1 MVLKAVLKSISAN
14 ATWHSSKSS
23 EAPQFDMCATL
34 SPLSAIWGNMQY
46 AIPFV
51 LMRTVE
57 KGCKNCFIARH
68 KCRQRSLWPVHNFIC
83 HNTCIYTIVYIYI
96 YIRSPVPPQFAASSS
111 SAKEQSSGAAL
122 LWSFNSPQFS
132 HLAKCEYYGV
142 IASTHQLLPI
152 SGWGLKRPLRANCQN
167 HTHSPQYPAP
177 PASQLIPTAHLIL
190 PRGGQDESDPM
201 PPGPA
206 PS

>member
-83 HNTCIYTIVYIYI
+83 HNTCIYTLVYIYI
-96 YIRSPVPPQFAASSS
+96 YAVRCRRNLQHLHLRQRNSRAVLRYYDLLIARNFLTS
-111 SAKEQSSGAAL
+111 QSV
-122 LWSFNSPQFS
+122 NIM
-132 HLAKCEYYGV
+132 V
-142 IASTHQLLPI
+142 
-152 SGWGLKRPLRANCQN
+152 
-167 HTHSPQYPAP
+167 
-177 PASQLIPTAHLIL
+177 
-190 PRGGQDESDPM
+190 
-201 PPGPA
+201 
-206 PS
+206 

>member
-83 HNTCIYTIVYIYI
+83 HNTCIYTLVYIYI
-96 YIRSPVPPQFAASSS
+96 YIYTQ
-111 SAKEQSSGAAL
+111 SGAAAIC
-122 LWSFNSPQFS
+122 SIFIFG
-132 HLAKCEYYGV
+132 KGTVERCCV
-142 IASTHQLLPI
+142 IMI
-152 SGWGLKRPLRANCQN
+152 F
-167 HTHSPQYPAP
+167 
-177 PASQLIPTAHLIL
+177 
-190 PRGGQDESDPM
+190 
-201 PPGPA
+201 
-206 PS
+206 